1 MSGLGF
7 IGEGDIKPCLGFI
20 ITESDCF
27 LRKYNCSTKLT
38 LKDLWSN
45 GLIGTMGKY
54 LDQEKYLNDAVFTY
68 NFTRDVIQLGWDPF
82 KGIRYYKFLKMHFK
96 SGAEIKA
103 AFNNFVKNANKIRNL
118 NDLKNLDKL
127 KGNLGK
133 LRKFWADISK
143 PLDVEANLKQ
153 IGKLKLFGPAP
164 LRWLGKFSP
173 WMATT
178 DAVNSGISAITNFVK
193 GNAAEGFRDA
203 GHALMAGAVIL
214 SATGAGAPVAAGV
227 AVLGA

>member
-1 MSGLGF
+1 
-7 IGEGDIKPCLGFI
+7 
-20 ITESDCF
+20 
-27 LRKYNCSTKLT
+27 
-38 LKDLWSN
+38 
-45 GLIGTMGKY
+45 
-54 LDQEKYLNDAVFTY
+54 
-68 NFTRDVIQLGWDPF
+68 
-82 KGIRYYKFLKMHFK
+82 MHFK

-227 AVLGA
+227 AVLGAAFWVGGTIAKHWNTIRTFANNPQAVINKVKNTFTGAKDFVKSAAEKVSGAFDKVKGWFGR